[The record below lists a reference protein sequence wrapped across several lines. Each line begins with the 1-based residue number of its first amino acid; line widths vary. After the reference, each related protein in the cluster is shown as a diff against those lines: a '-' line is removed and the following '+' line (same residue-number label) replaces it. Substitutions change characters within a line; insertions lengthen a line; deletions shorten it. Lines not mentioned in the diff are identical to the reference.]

1 MGSKEILDQA
11 LKLKP
16 EERFLII
23 EGLIVSLDQPD
34 KNLDEIWAQ
43 EAEKGLR
50 HTEKVNWN
58 VFPWKISSVKRMK
71 VIFTNLAKLE
81 LEDATAF
88 YELEY
93 LGLGKDSSRK

>member
-34 KNLDEIWAQ
+34 KNIDEIWAE
-43 EAEKGLR
+43 EAEKRLKAYREG
-50 HTEKVNWN
+50 
-58 VFPWKISSVKRMK
+58 
-71 VIFTNLAKLE
+71 KLE
-81 LEDATAF
+81 GIPMEDIF
-88 YELEY
+88 SKQE
-93 LGLGKDSSRK
+93 

>member
-43 EAEKGLR
+43 EAEKRLKAYREG
-50 HTEKVNWN
+50 
-58 VFPWKISSVKRMK
+58 
-71 VIFTNLAKLE
+71 KLE
-81 LEDATAF
+81 RIPMEDIF
-88 YELEY
+88 SKKE
-93 LGLGKDSSRK
+93 